1 MQPYTY
7 LTMEAQNF
15 FNRQPSTVKGIFNSE
30 TQHYKRLLYN
40 EVYSRYEF
48 GLPKN
53 WALNWFRLWLFQFGS
68 IGAIYTNRFGW
79 LPLPYGIRALDVQYQ
94 PRELTFSSPMLESE
108 KIGIVGINC
117 CIIKCFDDF
126 YGFDH
131 IVTRYAEMLAQC
143 DRNINVNLI
152 TTMTNKVFAAKN
164 KKQADDFKES
174 IAKATQGEPVVFEL
188 EDGFEDVS
196 IRDILGDAKADF
208 VADKTMILKR
218 LIVNEFLT
226 YIGLNNAN
234 IDKRERLN
242 GDEVN
247 ANNEEVKSIAS
258 VVLENLQKGFEE
270 LRTLTG
276 LPESE
281 VYAKFRDFGDK
292 EGNYETYTLRD

>member
-7 LTMEAQNF
+7 QNLEALDF
-15 FNRQPSTVKGIFNSE
+15 FNRQPSTVKGVFNA
-30 TQHYKRLLYN
+30 TTAHYKRLLYN
-40 EVYSRYEF
+40 EIYARYEF

-53 WALNWFRLWLFQFGS
+53 WALNWFRLWVFHYGS
-68 IGAIYTNRFGW
+68 IGAIYTNKFGW
-79 LPLPYGIRALDVQYQ
+79 LDLPYGIRALDVQYQ
-94 PRELTFSSPMLESE
+94 PRELTFTSPMLEE

-117 CIIKCFDDF
+117 TIIKCFDDF

-131 IVTRYAEMLAQC
+131 IVTKYAEMLAQC

-152 TTMTNKVFAAKN
+152 TTMTSKIFVAKT
-164 KKQADDFKES
+164 KKQADDMKEQ
-174 IAKATQGEPVVFEL
+174 IAAASQGNPVVFTLSEGL
-188 EDGFEDVS
+188 EDTS

-208 VADKTMILKR
+208 IADKTMILKR
-218 LIVNEFLT
+218 LIINEFLT
-226 YIGLNNAN
+226 VIGLNNAN

-258 VVLENLQKGFEE
+258 IVLENLQEGFKE
-270 LRTLTG
+270 LRLLTG

-281 VYAKFRDFGDK
+281 VYVKFRKF
-292 EGNYETYTLRD
+292 EGEEDETNETNIIRN